1 MSNSH
6 RRLDSAEERDRALQA
21 LSQLTSTFDAASDM
35 NDPSATEQ
43 DDLDEGWMNA
53 LFSAMPDL
61 EKALRAEMRRET
73 ASELT
78 EQQRQRTLDK
88 LGQEEKKEADFRRRQ
103 EQARLEFEAET
114 RLRMQQHQT
123 RSDMARE
130 YLDARERRTAEEDW
144 ERREAVNRRASAKEA
159 HVAALA
165 ADWRDRNERH
175 DAQAGKW
182 RARERDQARER
193 HAEAARRQKEAEN
206 RERERR

>member
-35 NDPSATEQ
+35 NDPSAIEQ

-114 RLRMQQHQT
+114 RL
-123 RSDMARE
+123 
-130 YLDARERRTAEEDW
+130 
-144 ERREAVNRRASAKEA
+144 
-159 HVAALA
+159 
-165 ADWRDRNERH
+165 
-175 DAQAGKW
+175 G
-182 RARERDQARER
+182 
-193 HAEAARRQKEAEN
+193 
-206 RERERR
+206 